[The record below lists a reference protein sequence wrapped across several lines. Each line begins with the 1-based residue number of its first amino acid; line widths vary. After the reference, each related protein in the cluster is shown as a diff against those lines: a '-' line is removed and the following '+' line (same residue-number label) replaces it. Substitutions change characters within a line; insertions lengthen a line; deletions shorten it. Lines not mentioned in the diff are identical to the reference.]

1 MASQHPALFGEPD
14 WADTRDCFRHLHTS
28 DTMKLFLRFAACA
41 LTIMIVSS
49 AAALAW
55 DRADRAAGT
64 QSSSG
69 H

>member
-1 MASQHPALFGEPD
+1 
-14 WADTRDCFRHLHTS
+14 
-28 DTMKLFLRFAACA
+28 MKLFLRFAACA
-41 LTIMIVSS
+41 LTILIVSS

-55 DRADRAAGT
+55 DHADRAAGT

>member
-1 MASQHPALFGEPD
+1 
-14 WADTRDCFRHLHTS
+14 
-28 DTMKLFLRFAACA
+28 MKLFLRFAACA

-55 DRADRAAGT
+55 DRAAGT